1 MLHKTQYSNSIYKD
15 IKERIKIVQ
24 FANIANLTYGTAQ
37 NIKKNY
43 PLFSI
48 GFGIDDV
55 SHMDSGVS

>member
-1 MLHKTQYSNSIYKD
+1 M
-15 IKERIKIVQ
+15 Q